1 MMNRLP
7 VFAAA
12 LALFAAGCSSSSS
25 TAPTSPTKPTF
36 TATLSPANEVPAIT
50 NAESTATGNATIT
63 FDTTKDSA
71 GNITAAT
78 VTMIA
83 NVSNLQPTS
92 AVTVAHIHEGAAGVA
107 GGVRVTAVGAAGTVS
122 VVNGSGTFT
131 AAAVPVD
138 PALTQTILNN
148 PAGFYFNIHS
158 SLNPGGVMRGQ
169 LVKVQ

>member
-92 AVTVAHIHEGAAGVA
+92 AVTAAHIHEGAAGVA
-107 GGVRVTAVGAAGTVS
+107 GGVRITAAGAVS

-131 AAAVPVD
+131 TAAVSVD